1 MAYQNLRRMAPAQF
15 FALHE
20 PAIMLFSGVLQRA
33 RLFPNHNP
41 LKAMT
46 VTFIFL
52 NFLEFAA

>member
-1 MAYQNLRRMAPAQF
+1 MAPAQF